1 VSVEK
6 ERQGTEDKGQ
16 EGEVQDTGRREPYF
30 STFQLIL
37 LALFAALIVVA
48 KIALRLPLQLPGHS
62 GIFWMAIMIVGA
74 GVVHKPGAASLVGL
88 TSGLIAAF
96 LGLGDFGALNT
107 FLSYT
112 AVGLG
117 TDLALWLLGG
127 NPENLIVATLAATFG
142 HLGKFLVKWGLGVVT
157 GAPVGFIALGLLRAV
172 IGYIIFGALGGL
184 LGALTL
190 RALRRAGF
198 FAYLAEKR

>member
-1 VSVEK
+1 MNVPDE
-6 ERQGTEDKGQ
+6 GPTTEA
-16 EGEVQDTGRREPYF
+16 EGRREPYF

-37 LALFAALIVVA
+37 LALFAALVVVA

-62 GIFWMAIMIVGA
+62 GIFWMAIVVVA
-74 GVVHKPGAASLVGL
+74 TGVVHKPGAASLVGL
-88 TSGLIAAF
+88 TSGIIAAF

-112 AVGLG
+112 AVGVG

-127 NPENLIVATLAATFG
+127 NPENLVVATLAATLG
-142 HLGKFLVKWGLGVVT
+142 HMGKFLVKWGLGVVT

-172 IGYIIFGALGGL
+172 IGYVVFGALGGL

-190 RALRRAGF
+190 KALRRAGF

>member
-1 VSVEK
+1 M
-6 ERQGTEDKGQ
+6 TEDLMPDAGPK
-16 EGEVQDTGRREPYF
+16 VRERYF

-48 KIALRLPLQLPGHS
+48 KIALRLPLQLSGHS
-62 GIFWMAIMIVGA
+62 GVFWMAIVIVAA
-74 GVVHKPGAASLVGL
+74 GIVPKVGAASLVGL
-88 TSGLIAAF
+88 TSGIIAAF

-112 AVGLG
+112 MVGVG
-117 TDLALWLLGG
+117 TDLALLLLGRK
-127 NPENLIVATLAATFG
+127 PENLVVAVIAAVIG
-142 HLGKFLVKWGLGVVT
+142 HFCKFLVKWGLGVVT
-157 GAPVGFIALGLLRAV
+157 GAPVGFVALGLAKAM
-172 IGYIIFGALGGL
+172 IGYVVFGALGGF

-198 FAYLAEKR
+198 FSYLAEKR